1 MNRHCTVS
9 VCVIVI
15 GLFLGISM
23 AAAQETPIHEYYDH
37 YGEGE
42 WMEPAEETAT
52 VQSVTT
58 IVSNPVVINPT
69 FSAIPAPTPAA
80 PSIMPGTIEASLQ
93 SLYSSPIQVYSIPLS
108 YAFTENIK
116 MELSV
121 PYVRKQLKGEYT
133 GADLTASGLGDITV
147 GGKYRYGDIDRFQWI
162 TSFYLKLPT
171 GKNEQF
177 EDQHER
183 LALGTGSYDF
193 IINQSVSKLFGNF
206 LTTANVGYTI
216 NTTGDYTETNN
227 WGVNVRYENRAG
239 NVFNYMAGAEYYTPA
254 RKLLAYANLAGII
267 MGHSH
272 IKETYEDFPFLN
284 RDEDKQDGLKTLDLI
299 AGVKYMFSEK
309 RGLRLGIIAPLWTTH
324 DNDAIDAEGRDW
336 LIDFGL
342 SSRF

>member
-1 MNRHCTVS
+1 MNKHCKVS
-9 VCVIVI
+9 LCVIVI

-23 AAAQETPIHEYYDH
+23 AAAQEPPMHD
-37 YGEGE
+37 GEGE
-42 WMEPAEETAT
+42 WTKSTEGTAT

-58 IVSNPVVINPT
+58 IVSNPVVINPA

-80 PSIMPGTIEASLQ
+80 PYIMAGTIEASLQ
-93 SLYSSPIQVYSIPLS
+93 TLYSSSIQVYSIPLS
-108 YAFTENIK
+108 YAFTENLK

-121 PYVRKQLKGEYT
+121 PYMRKQMKGEYT
-133 GADLTASGLGDITV
+133 GADLTASGFGDITV
-147 GGKYRYGDIDRFQWI
+147 GGKYRYGDINRYQWI

-171 GKNEQF
+171 GENEQF
-177 EDQHER
+177 EDQQEQ

-193 IINQSVSKLFGNF
+193 IINQSVSRLLGNF
-206 LTTANVGYTI
+206 ILTANIGYTF

-227 WGVNVRYENRAG
+227 WGVNVQYENRAG
-239 NVFNYMAGAEYYTPA
+239 NVFNYLAGAEYYTPV

-272 IKETYEDFPFLN
+272 IKETYKDFPFLN
-284 RDEDKQDGLKTLDLI
+284 RDEDKQDSLNTLDLI

-309 RGLRLGIIAPLWTTH
+309 KGLRLGIIAPVWTAH
-324 DNDAIDAEGRDW
+324 DNDAVDAEGRDW
-336 LIDFGL
+336 LIDFGF